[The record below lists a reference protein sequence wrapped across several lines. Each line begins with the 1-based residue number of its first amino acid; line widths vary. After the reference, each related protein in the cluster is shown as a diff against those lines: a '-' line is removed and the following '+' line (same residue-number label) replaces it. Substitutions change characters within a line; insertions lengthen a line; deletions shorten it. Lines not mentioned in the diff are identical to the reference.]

1 MLALKKKKLNS
12 KDSGR
17 KLVTAVDPKS
27 PISEQYRTIRTNIQ
41 YSSVDKEIKAIM
53 VTSSGP
59 AEGKS
64 TTAANLAV
72 TFAQLGQKV
81 LLVDADLRKPT
92 VHHTFGLNNLFGFTT
107 VLTKQKTLEKTVL
120 ETKEKDLY
128 ILTSGPI
135 PPNPA
140 ELLSSKSM
148 EQLTLQ
154 LRRQYDVI
162 VMDAP
167 PLLQVADSRITSKLT
182 DGVVLVV
189 GCTTSDRQRVLK
201 AKEQLELAEAK
212 ILGVV
217 LNRRELT
224 DDSAYQYYYSYE

>member
-1 MLALKKKKLNS
+1 MAKKS
-12 KDSGR
+12 KMNKDAR
-17 KLVTAVDPKS
+17 KLITVTQPKS
-27 PISEQYRTIRTNIQ
+27 PVAEQYRTIRTNIEFMA
-41 YSSVDKEIKAIM
+41 VDQEIQAIL
-53 VTSSGP
+53 VTSATQG
-59 AEGKS
+59 EGKS
-64 TTAANLAV
+64 TTSSNLAV
-72 TFAQLGQKV
+72 AYAQQGKKV
-81 LLVDADLRKPT
+81 LIIDTDMRRPT
-92 VHHTFGLNNLFGFTT
+92 VHYTFKVANGLGLSSL
-107 VLTKQKTLEKTVL
+107 LTRQAE
-120 ETKEKDLY
+120 KEKAILPTKVDNLS
-128 ILTSGPI
+128 ILTAGPI

-140 ELLSSKSM
+140 ELLSSRAM
-148 EQLTLQ
+148 EHLVSQ
-154 LRRQYDVI
+154 LRADFDVI
-162 VMDAP
+162 IFDAP

>member
-1 MLALKKKKLNS
+1 MAKKS
-12 KDSGR
+12 KMNKDAR
-17 KLVTAVDPKS
+17 KLITVTQPKS
-27 PISEQYRTIRTNIQ
+27 PVAEQYRTIRTNIEFMA
-41 YSSVDKEIKAIM
+41 VDREVQAIL
-53 VTSSGP
+53 VTSATQG
-59 AEGKS
+59 EGKS
-64 TTAANLAV
+64 TTSSNLAV
-72 TFAQLGQKV
+72 AYAQQGKKV
-81 LLVDADLRKPT
+81 LIIDTDMRRPT
-92 VHHTFGLNNLFGFTT
+92 VHYTFRVANGLGLSSL
-107 VLTKQKTLEKTVL
+107 LTRQAE
-120 ETKEKDLY
+120 KEKAILPTKVDNLS
-128 ILTSGPI
+128 ILTAGPI

-140 ELLSSKSM
+140 ELLSSRAM
-148 EQLTLQ
+148 EHLTEQL
-154 LRRQYDVI
+154 REEFDI
-162 VMDAP
+162 IIFDAP

>member
-1 MLALKKKKLNS
+1 MAKKS
-12 KDSGR
+12 KMNKDAR
-17 KLVTAVDPKS
+17 NLITTTQPKS
-27 PISEQYRTIRTNIQ
+27 PIAEQYRTIRTNIEFMA
-41 YSSVDKEIKAIM
+41 VDREIQVIL
-53 VTSSGP
+53 VTSATQG
-59 AEGKS
+59 EGKS
-64 TTAANLAV
+64 TTSSNLAV
-72 TFAQLGQKV
+72 TYAQQGKKV
-81 LLVDADLRKPT
+81 LIIDTDMRRPT
-92 VHHTFGLNNLFGFTT
+92 VHYTFRVANGLGLSSL
-107 VLTKQKTLEKTVL
+107 LTRQAE
-120 ETKEKDLY
+120 KEKAILPTKVDNLS
-128 ILTSGPI
+128 ILTAGPI

-140 ELLSSKSM
+140 ELLSSRAM
-148 EQLTLQ
+148 EHLVSQ
-154 LRRQYDVI
+154 LREEFDVI
-162 VMDAP
+162 IFDAP

>member
-1 MLALKKKKLNS
+1 MN
-12 KDSGR
+12 KDAR
-17 KLVTAVDPKS
+17 KLITVTQPKS
-27 PISEQYRTIRTNIQ
+27 PVAEQYRTIRTNIEFMA
-41 YSSVDKEIKAIM
+41 VDREIQAIL
-53 VTSSGP
+53 VTSATQG
-59 AEGKS
+59 EGKS
-64 TTAANLAV
+64 TTSSNLAV
-72 TFAQLGQKV
+72 AYAQQGKKV
-81 LLVDADLRKPT
+81 LIIDTDMRRPT
-92 VHHTFGLNNLFGFTT
+92 VHYTFRVANGLGLSSL
-107 VLTKQKTLEKTVL
+107 LTRQAE
-120 ETKEKDLY
+120 KEKAILPTKVDNLS
-128 ILTSGPI
+128 ILTAGPI

-140 ELLSSKSM
+140 ELLSSRAM
-148 EQLTLQ
+148 EHLVSQ
-154 LRRQYDVI
+154 LREEFDVI
-162 VMDAP
+162 IFDAP

>member
-1 MLALKKKKLNS
+1 MAKKS
-12 KDSGR
+12 KMNKDAR
-17 KLVTAVDPKS
+17 KLITVTQPKS
-27 PISEQYRTIRTNIQ
+27 PVAEQYRTIRTNIEFMA
-41 YSSVDKEIKAIM
+41 VDREIQAIL
-53 VTSSGP
+53 VTSATQG
-59 AEGKS
+59 EGKS
-64 TTAANLAV
+64 TTSSNLAV
-72 TFAQLGQKV
+72 AYAQQGKKV
-81 LLVDADLRKPT
+81 LIIDTDMRRPT
-92 VHHTFGLNNLFGFTT
+92 VHYTFRVANGLGLSSL
-107 VLTKQKTLEKTVL
+107 LTRQA
-120 ETKEKDLY
+120 EKDKAILPTKVDNLS
-128 ILTSGPI
+128 ILTAGPI

-140 ELLSSKSM
+140 ELLSSRAM
-148 EQLTLQ
+148 EHLAEQL
-154 LRRQYDVI
+154 REEFDI
-162 VMDAP
+162 IIFDAP

>member
-1 MLALKKKKLNS
+1 MAKKS
-12 KDSGR
+12 KMNKDAR
-17 KLVTAVDPKS
+17 KLITVTQPKS
-27 PISEQYRTIRTNIQ
+27 PVAEQYRTIRTNIEFMA
-41 YSSVDKEIKAIM
+41 VDREIQAIL
-53 VTSSGP
+53 VTSATQG
-59 AEGKS
+59 EGKS
-64 TTAANLAV
+64 TTSSNLAV
-72 TFAQLGQKV
+72 AYAQQGKKV
-81 LLVDADLRKPT
+81 LIIDTDMRRPT
-92 VHHTFGLNNLFGFTT
+92 VHYTFKVANGLGLSSL
-107 VLTKQKTLEKTVL
+107 LTRQA
-120 ETKEKDLY
+120 EKDKAILPTKIENLS
-128 ILTSGPI
+128 ILTAGPI

-140 ELLSSKSM
+140 ELLSSRAM
-148 EQLTLQ
+148 EHLVAQ
-154 LRRQYDVI
+154 LREDFDVI
-162 VMDAP
+162 IFDAP

>member
-1 MLALKKKKLNS
+1 MAKKS
-12 KDSGR
+12 KMNKDAR
-17 KLVTAVDPKS
+17 KLITVTQPKS
-27 PISEQYRTIRTNIQ
+27 PVAEQYRTIRTNIEFMA
-41 YSSVDKEIKAIM
+41 VDREIQAIL
-53 VTSSGP
+53 VTSATQG
-59 AEGKS
+59 EGKS
-64 TTAANLAV
+64 TTASNLAV
-72 TFAQLGQKV
+72 AYAQQGKKV
-81 LLVDADLRKPT
+81 LIIDTDMRRPT
-92 VHHTFGLNNLFGFTT
+92 VHYTFRVANGLGLSSL
-107 VLTKQKTLEKTVL
+107 LTRQAE
-120 ETKEKDLY
+120 KEKAILQTKIDNLS
-128 ILTSGPI
+128 ILTAGPI

-140 ELLSSKSM
+140 ELLSSRAM
-148 EQLTLQ
+148 EHLVKQ
-154 LRRQYDVI
+154 LREEFDVI
-162 VMDAP
+162 IFDAP

>member
-1 MLALKKKKLNS
+1 MAKKS
-12 KDSGR
+12 KMNKDAR
-17 KLVTAVDPKS
+17 KLITVTQPKS
-27 PISEQYRTIRTNIQ
+27 PVAEQYRTIRTNIEFMA
-41 YSSVDKEIKAIM
+41 VDREIQAIL
-53 VTSSGP
+53 VTSATQG
-59 AEGKS
+59 EGKS
-64 TTAANLAV
+64 TTSSNLAV
-72 TFAQLGQKV
+72 AYAQQGKKV
-81 LLVDADLRKPT
+81 LIIDTDMRRPT
-92 VHHTFGLNNLFGFTT
+92 VHYTFRVANGLGLSSL
-107 VLTKQKTLEKTVL
+107 LTRQAE
-120 ETKEKDLY
+120 KEKAILPTKVDNLS
-128 ILTSGPI
+128 ILTAGPI

-140 ELLSSKSM
+140 ELLSSRAM
-148 EQLTLQ
+148 EHLAEQL
-154 LRRQYDVI
+154 REEFDI
-162 VMDAP
+162 IIFDAP

>member
-1 MLALKKKKLNS
+1 MAKKS
-12 KDSGR
+12 KMNKDAR
-17 KLVTAVDPKS
+17 NLITVTQPKS
-27 PISEQYRTIRTNIQ
+27 PIAEQYRTIRTNIEFMA
-41 YSSVDKEIKAIM
+41 VDKEIKVILI
-53 VTSSGP
+53 TSATQS
-59 AEGKS
+59 EGKS
-64 TTAANLAV
+64 TTSSNLAV
-72 TFAQLGQKV
+72 AYAQQGKKV
-81 LLVDADLRKPT
+81 LIIDTDMRRPT
-92 VHHTFGLNNLFGFTT
+92 VHYTFKVANGLGLSSL
-107 VLTKQKTLEKTVL
+107 LTRQAELEKAVL
-120 ETKEKDLY
+120 PTKVDNLS
-128 ILTSGPI
+128 ILTAGPI

-140 ELLSSKSM
+140 ELLSSRSM
-148 EQLTLQ
+148 ENLILQ
-154 LRRQYDVI
+154 LREEYDVI
-162 VMDAP
+162 ILDAP

>member
-1 MLALKKKKLNS
+1 MAKKS
-12 KDSGR
+12 KMNKDAR
-17 KLVTAVDPKS
+17 NLITVTQPKS
-27 PISEQYRTIRTNIQ
+27 PVAEQYRTIRTNIEFMA
-41 YSSVDKEIKAIM
+41 VDKEIQVIL
-53 VTSSGP
+53 VTSATQS
-59 AEGKS
+59 EGKS
-64 TTAANLAV
+64 TTSSNLAV
-72 TFAQLGQKV
+72 AYAQQGKKV
-81 LLVDADLRKPT
+81 LIIDTDMRRPT
-92 VHHTFGLNNLFGFTT
+92 VHYTFRVANGLGLSSL
-107 VLTKQKTLEKTVL
+107 LTRQANLEKAIL
-120 ETKEKDLY
+120 PTKVDNLS
-128 ILTSGPI
+128 ILTAGPI

-140 ELLSSKSM
+140 ELLSSKAM
-148 EQLTLQ
+148 EKLILQ
-154 LRRQYDVI
+154 LRDEYDVI
-162 VMDAP
+162 IFDAP

>member
-1 MLALKKKKLNS
+1 MAKKS
-12 KDSGR
+12 KMNKDAR
-17 KLVTAVDPKS
+17 NLITVTQPKS
-27 PISEQYRTIRTNIQ
+27 PIAEQYRTIRTNIEFMA
-41 YSSVDKEIKAIM
+41 VDKEIQVILI
-53 VTSSGP
+53 TSATQS
-59 AEGKS
+59 EGKS
-64 TTAANLAV
+64 TTSSNLAV
-72 TFAQLGQKV
+72 AYAQQGKKV
-81 LLVDADLRKPT
+81 LIIDTDMRRPT
-92 VHHTFGLNNLFGFTT
+92 VHYTFKVANGLGLSSL
-107 VLTKQKTLEKTVL
+107 LTRQAELEKAVL
-120 ETKEKDLY
+120 PTKVDNLS
-128 ILTSGPI
+128 ILTAGPI

-140 ELLSSKSM
+140 ELLSSRSM
-148 EQLTLQ
+148 ENLMLQ
-154 LRRQYDVI
+154 LREAYDVI
-162 VMDAP
+162 ILDAP

>member
-1 MLALKKKKLNS
+1 MAKKNKMH
-12 KDSGR
+12 KDAR
-17 KLVTAVDPKS
+17 NLITVTQPKS
-27 PISEQYRTIRTNIQ
+27 PIAEQYRTIRTNIEFMA
-41 YSSVDKEIKAIM
+41 VDKEIQVMLI
-53 VTSSGP
+53 TSATQS
-59 AEGKS
+59 EGKS
-64 TTAANLAV
+64 TTSSNLAV
-72 TFAQLGQKV
+72 AYAQQGKKV
-81 LLVDADLRKPT
+81 LIIDTDMRRPT
-92 VHHTFGLNNLFGFTT
+92 VHYTFKVANGLGLSSL
-107 VLTKQKTLEKTVL
+107 LTRQAELEKAIL
-120 ETKEKDLY
+120 PTKVDNLS
-128 ILTSGPI
+128 ILTAGPI

-140 ELLSSKSM
+140 ELLSSRAM
-148 EQLTLQ
+148 ENLILE
-154 LRRQYDVI
+154 LREKYDI
-162 VMDAP
+162 IILDAP

>member
-1 MLALKKKKLNS
+1 MAKKNKMN
-12 KDSGR
+12 KDAR
-17 KLVTAVDPKS
+17 NLITVTQPKS
-27 PISEQYRTIRTNIQ
+27 PIAEQYRTIRTNIEFMA
-41 YSSVDKEIKAIM
+41 VDQEIQAIL
-53 VTSSGP
+53 VTSATQS
-59 AEGKS
+59 EGKS
-64 TTAANLAV
+64 TTASNLAV
-72 TFAQLGQKV
+72 AYAQQGKKV
-81 LLVDADLRKPT
+81 LIIDTDMRRPT
-92 VHHTFGLNNLFGFTT
+92 VHYTFKVANGLGLSSL
-107 VLTKQKTLEKTVL
+107 LTRQAE
-120 ETKEKDLY
+120 KEKAILPTKIENLS
-128 ILTSGPI
+128 ILTAGPI

-140 ELLSSKSM
+140 ELLSSRAM
-148 EQLTLQ
+148 EHLVSQ
-154 LRRQYDVI
+154 LREEFEVI
-162 VMDAP
+162 IFDAP

>member
-1 MLALKKKKLNS
+1 MAKKNKMN
-12 KDSGR
+12 KDAR
-17 KLVTAVDPKS
+17 KLITVTQPKS
-27 PISEQYRTIRTNIQ
+27 PVAEQYRTIRTNIEFMA
-41 YSSVDKEIKAIM
+41 VDREIQAIL
-53 VTSSGP
+53 VTSATQG
-59 AEGKS
+59 EGKS
-64 TTAANLAV
+64 TTASNLAV
-72 TFAQLGQKV
+72 AYAQQGKKV
-81 LLVDADLRKPT
+81 LIIDTDMRRPT
-92 VHHTFGLNNLFGFTT
+92 VHYTFRVANGLGLSSL
-107 VLTKQKTLEKTVL
+107 LTRQAE
-120 ETKEKDLY
+120 KEKAILPTKVDNLS
-128 ILTSGPI
+128 ILTAGPI

-140 ELLSSKSM
+140 ELLSSRAM
-148 EQLTLQ
+148 EHLVSQ
-154 LRRQYDVI
+154 LREEFDVI
-162 VMDAP
+162 IFDAP

>member
-1 MLALKKKKLNS
+1 MAKKS
-12 KDSGR
+12 KMNKDAR
-17 KLVTAVDPKS
+17 KLITVTQPKS
-27 PISEQYRTIRTNIQ
+27 PVAEQYRTIRTNIEFMA
-41 YSSVDKEIKAIM
+41 VDREIQAIL
-53 VTSSGP
+53 VTSATQG
-59 AEGKS
+59 EGKS
-64 TTAANLAV
+64 TTASNLAV
-72 TFAQLGQKV
+72 AYAQQGKKV
-81 LLVDADLRKPT
+81 LIIDTDMRRPT
-92 VHHTFGLNNLFGFTT
+92 VHYTFRVANGLGLSSL
-107 VLTKQKTLEKTVL
+107 LTRQAE
-120 ETKEKDLY
+120 KEKAILPTKVDNLS
-128 ILTSGPI
+128 ILTAGPI

-140 ELLSSKSM
+140 ELLSSRAM
-148 EQLTLQ
+148 EHLVAQ
-154 LRRQYDVI
+154 LREEFDI
-162 VMDAP
+162 IIFDAP

>member
-1 MLALKKKKLNS
+1 MAKKNKMN
-12 KDSGR
+12 KDAR
-17 KLVTAVDPKS
+17 NLITVTQPKS
-27 PISEQYRTIRTNIQ
+27 PIAEQYRTIRTNIEFMA
-41 YSSVDKEIKAIM
+41 VDEAIQVIL
-53 VTSSGP
+53 VTSATQS
-59 AEGKS
+59 EGKS
-64 TTAANLAV
+64 TTSSNLAV
-72 TFAQLGQKV
+72 TYAQQGKKV
-81 LLVDADLRKPT
+81 LIVDTDMRRPT
-92 VHHTFGLNNLFGFTT
+92 VHYTFKVANGLGLSSL
-107 VLTKQKTLEKTVL
+107 LTRQAELEKAIL
-120 ETKEKDLY
+120 PTKVDNLS
-128 ILTSGPI
+128 ILTAGPI

-140 ELLSSKSM
+140 ELLSSRSM
-148 EQLTLQ
+148 ENLILQ
-154 LRRQYDVI
+154 LREKYDVI
-162 VMDAP
+162 ILDAP

>member
-1 MLALKKKKLNS
+1 MAKKS
-12 KDSGR
+12 KMNKDAR
-17 KLVTAVDPKS
+17 KLITVTQPKS
-27 PISEQYRTIRTNIQ
+27 PVAEQYRTIRTNIEFMA
-41 YSSVDKEIKAIM
+41 VDREIQAIL
-53 VTSSGP
+53 VTSATQG
-59 AEGKS
+59 EGKS
-64 TTAANLAV
+64 TTSSNLAV
-72 TFAQLGQKV
+72 AYAQQGKKV
-81 LLVDADLRKPT
+81 LIIDTDMRRPT
-92 VHHTFGLNNLFGFTT
+92 VHYTFRVANGLGLSSL
-107 VLTKQKTLEKTVL
+107 LTRQAE
-120 ETKEKDLY
+120 KEKAILPTKVDNLS
-128 ILTSGPI
+128 ILTAGPI

-140 ELLSSKSM
+140 ELLSSRAM
-148 EQLTLQ
+148 EHLVLQ
-154 LRRQYDVI
+154 LREEFDVI
-162 VMDAP
+162 IFDAP

>member
-1 MLALKKKKLNS
+1 MAKKS
-12 KDSGR
+12 KMNKDAR
-17 KLVTAVDPKS
+17 KLITVTQPKS
-27 PISEQYRTIRTNIQ
+27 PVAEQYRTIRTNIEFMA
-41 YSSVDKEIKAIM
+41 VDREIQAIL
-53 VTSSGP
+53 VTSATQG
-59 AEGKS
+59 EGKS
-64 TTAANLAV
+64 TTASNLAV
-72 TFAQLGQKV
+72 AYAQQGKKV
-81 LLVDADLRKPT
+81 LIIDTDMRRPT
-92 VHHTFGLNNLFGFTT
+92 VHYTFRVANGLGLSSL
-107 VLTKQKTLEKTVL
+107 LTRQA
-120 ETKEKDLY
+120 EKDKAILPTKVDNLS
-128 ILTSGPI
+128 ILTAGPI

-140 ELLSSKSM
+140 ELLSSRAM
-148 EQLTLQ
+148 EHLISQ
-154 LRRQYDVI
+154 LREEFDVI
-162 VMDAP
+162 IFDAP

>member
-1 MLALKKKKLNS
+1 MAKKS
-12 KDSGR
+12 KMNKDAR
-17 KLVTAVDPKS
+17 KLITVTQPKS
-27 PISEQYRTIRTNIQ
+27 PVAEQYRTIRTNIEFMA
-41 YSSVDKEIKAIM
+41 VDREIQVIL
-53 VTSSGP
+53 VTSATQG
-59 AEGKS
+59 EGKS
-64 TTAANLAV
+64 TTSSNLAV
-72 TFAQLGQKV
+72 TYAQQGKKV
-81 LLVDADLRKPT
+81 LIVDTDMRRPT
-92 VHHTFGLNNLFGFTT
+92 VHYTFRVANGLGLSSL
-107 VLTKQKTLEKTVL
+107 LTRQAE
-120 ETKEKDLY
+120 KEKAILPTKVDNLS
-128 ILTSGPI
+128 ILTAGPI

-140 ELLSSKSM
+140 ELLSSRAM
-148 EQLTLQ
+148 EHLISQ
-154 LRRQYDVI
+154 LREEFDVI
-162 VMDAP
+162 IFDAP

>member
-1 MLALKKKKLNS
+1 MAKKS
-12 KDSGR
+12 KMNKDAR
-17 KLVTAVDPKS
+17 KLITVTQPKS
-27 PISEQYRTIRTNIQ
+27 PVAEQYRTIRTNIEFMA
-41 YSSVDKEIKAIM
+41 VDREIQAIL
-53 VTSSGP
+53 VTSATQG
-59 AEGKS
+59 EGKS
-64 TTAANLAV
+64 TTSSNLAV
-72 TFAQLGQKV
+72 AYAQQGKNV
-81 LLVDADLRKPT
+81 LIIDTDMRRPT
-92 VHHTFGLNNLFGFTT
+92 VHYTFRVANGLGLSSL
-107 VLTKQKTLEKTVL
+107 LTRQA
-120 ETKEKDLY
+120 EKDKAILPTKVDNLS
-128 ILTSGPI
+128 ILTAGPI

-140 ELLSSKSM
+140 ELLSSRAM
-148 EQLTLQ
+148 EHLTEQL
-154 LRRQYDVI
+154 REEFDI
-162 VMDAP
+162 IIFDAP

>member
-1 MLALKKKKLNS
+1 MAKKS
-12 KDSGR
+12 KMNKDAR
-17 KLVTAVDPKS
+17 KLITVTQPKS
-27 PISEQYRTIRTNIQ
+27 PVAEQYRTIRTNIEFMA
-41 YSSVDKEIKAIM
+41 VDREIQAIL
-53 VTSSGP
+53 VTSATQG
-59 AEGKS
+59 EGKS
-64 TTAANLAV
+64 TTSSNLAV
-72 TFAQLGQKV
+72 AYAQQGKNV
-81 LLVDADLRKPT
+81 LIIDTDMRRPT
-92 VHHTFGLNNLFGFTT
+92 VHYTFRVANGLGLSSL
-107 VLTKQKTLEKTVL
+107 LTRQAE
-120 ETKEKDLY
+120 KEKAILPTKVDNLS
-128 ILTSGPI
+128 ILTAGPI

-140 ELLSSKSM
+140 ELLSSRAM
-148 EQLTLQ
+148 EHLVAQ
-154 LRRQYDVI
+154 LREEFDI
-162 VMDAP
+162 IIFDAP

>member
-1 MLALKKKKLNS
+1 MAKKS
-12 KDSGR
+12 KMNKDAR
-17 KLVTAVDPKS
+17 NLITVTQPKS
-27 PISEQYRTIRTNIQ
+27 PIAEQYRTIRTNIEFMA
-41 YSSVDKEIKAIM
+41 VDKEIKVILI
-53 VTSSGP
+53 TSATQS
-59 AEGKS
+59 EGKS
-64 TTAANLAV
+64 TTSSNLAV
-72 TFAQLGQKV
+72 AYAQQGKKV
-81 LLVDADLRKPT
+81 LIIDTDMRRPT
-92 VHHTFGLNNLFGFTT
+92 VHYTFKVANGLGLSSL
-107 VLTKQKTLEKTVL
+107 LTRQAELEKAIL
-120 ETKEKDLY
+120 PTKVDNLS
-128 ILTSGPI
+128 ILTAGPI

-140 ELLSSKSM
+140 ELLSSRSM
-148 EQLTLQ
+148 ENLIVQ
-154 LRRQYDVI
+154 LREEYDVI
-162 VMDAP
+162 ILDAP